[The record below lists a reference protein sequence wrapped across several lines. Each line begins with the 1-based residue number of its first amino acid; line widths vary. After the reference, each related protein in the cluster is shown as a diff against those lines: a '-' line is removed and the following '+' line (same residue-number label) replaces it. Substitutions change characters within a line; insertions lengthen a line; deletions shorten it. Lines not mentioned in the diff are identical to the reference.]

1 MDRTEALR
9 EAFRNE
15 PNREPLP
22 FNTDLDTSL
31 QYGYEHQEPMYL
43 PLALS
48 VGAGFKFGCGFML
61 AVGISVFGLFL
72 AASVVFF
79 VAALAG
85 VPMPGTVP

>member
-1 MDRTEALR
+1 M
-9 EAFRNE
+9 E
-15 PNREPLP
+15 PRGFGPLGLAGEHHDPLP
-22 FNTDLDTSL
+22 FHTDLDTG
-31 QYGYEHQEPMYL
+31 YDYEHPEPMYL

-61 AVGISVFGLFL
+61 AVGVSMFALFL

-85 VPMPGTVP
+85 VPVPGATP